1 MVFLVPVSVRGGATY
16 CFNMKQ
22 SLEREKL
29 TDSVALLAFESD
41 TKLQTSY
48 RLF

>member
-1 MVFLVPVSVRGGATY
+1 MVFFVPVSVRGGATY